1 MKILTFKARELPSGL
16 QSADRRQPGQT
27 AGSYVRHRLII
38 RVLIIRV
45 LRAPGQ
51 IDRNGT
57 RKPARYRSAY
67 YVYENIPPE
76 IKAAADKREYQKRQN
91 GGR

>member
-1 MKILTFKARELPSGL
+1 MRRFRGVFKDENIAFKRENFTAILK
-16 QSADRRQPGQT
+16 RQKV
-27 AGSYVRHRLII
+27 GSYERSPPIM
-38 RVLIIRV
+38 RV

-57 RKPARYRSAY
+57 RKSARYRSAD

-76 IKAAADKREYQKRQN
+76 IKAAAYKREYQKRQN

>member
-1 MKILTFKARELPSGL
+1 MKILTFKTKELPSGL
-16 QSADRRQPGQT
+16 QSADRRQIGQT

-38 RVLIIRV
+38 RVL
-45 LRAPGQ
+45 RAPRQ

-57 RKPARYRSAY
+57 RKPARYRSAD

-76 IKAAADKREYQKRQN
+76 IKASADKRKYQKRQN

>member
-16 QSADRRQPGQT
+16 QSADRRQIGQT
-27 AGSYVRHRLII
+27 AGSYVRHR
-38 RVLIIRV
+38 LIIRV

-57 RKPARYRSAY
+57 RKPARYRSAD

-76 IKAAADKREYQKRQN
+76 IKAAAYKREYQKRQN